1 MTDLEVIDGILDR
14 EKRGEPPWIAPGD
27 RGGRTSWGISER
39 AHPEAW
45 TSGPPTREQAAEIY
59 RREYL
64 TPFASLEE
72 PLREQAI
79 DIGVT
84 SGVGTAWMLIQK
96 VIGVRPD
103 GKPGPITLAALAA
116 AGSARMINNALVA
129 VRLQFIDKIT
139 DADVRQK
146 INEEGWENR
155 ALVFLVL

>member
-1 MTDLEVIDGILDR
+1 VTDAEIIDGILNR

-45 TSGPPTREQAAEIY
+45 VDGPPSRERAAEIY
-59 RREYL
+59 RLEYL
-64 TPFASLEE
+64 EPFASLEE
-72 PLREQAI
+72 PLRIQMI

-84 SGVGTAWMLIQK
+84 SGVSEAWKLLQK

-103 GKPGPITLAALAA
+103 GSPGPVTRAALAA

-129 VRLQFIDKIT
+129 ARLQFIDQIT
-139 DADVRQK
+139 DGDLRQK